1 MKIATTRAEQR
12 RRMQQRRE
20 AAILRDEVWRDQL
33 ANLTDREAWRQIEA
47 VFSRT
52 PHSRRLSRTS
62 GLVKQQA
69 WFMKLKK
76 K

>member
-1 MKIATTRAEQR
+1 MKKATTPAEQR
-12 RRMQQRRE
+12 RRMQQQRE
-20 AAILRDEVWRDQL
+20 AVVALDEVWRDHL
-33 ANLTDREAWRQIEA
+33 ANLTECESWRQFEA
-47 VFSRT
+47 VLSRA